1 MIENCIPY
9 SQDACK
15 AAAEADSKFNWKSAG
30 SYGTK
35 GCYAYYPNHASYANN
50 VYYGTGG
57 TDDAKKT
64 TLEGSSSIFRPDGHD
79 CKSNN
84 HLT

>member
-15 AAAEADSKFNWKSAG
+15 AAAESDSKLNWKSAG
-30 SYGTK
+30 NYGTK
-35 GCYAYYPNHASYANN
+35 GCYAYYPNHPSYANN
-50 VYYGTGG
+50 VYYSVASYG
-57 TDDAKKT
+57 DMKK
-64 TLEGSSSIFRPDGHD
+64 TLEGSSSIFRPHGHD
-79 CKSNN
+79 CTSNN